1 MNIPPYPKT
10 KSQEMAAQ
18 QMSTLPAPPD
28 VPAEIVVEEAINVR
42 AVLASEKPPTNE
54 EWTKLREK
62 VQEIGVS
69 RPSRNNLEQDAAIAV
84 SNTEIERLRKD
95 FDSRLPGTE
104 SGVSITSMVQGI
116 KKATGMARVMLVL
129 GGVFEIVRW
138 LAPFVHD
145 ILKGN

>member
-1 MNIPPYPKT
+1 M
-10 KSQEMAAQ
+10 
-18 QMSTLPAPPD
+18 
-28 VPAEIVVEEAINVR
+28 R

-116 KKATGMARVMLVL
+116 KKATGMARIMLVL

-138 LAPFVHD
+138 IAPFVHD